1 MGVIEVKMKKKG
13 KTLLVQYQY
22 NKTSKI
28 FSEMPSYVEVDGEP
42 SSIFAYGLFLYAILV
57 REH

>member
-42 SSIFAYGLFLYAILV
+42 SSIFDYGLFCM
-57 REH
+57 